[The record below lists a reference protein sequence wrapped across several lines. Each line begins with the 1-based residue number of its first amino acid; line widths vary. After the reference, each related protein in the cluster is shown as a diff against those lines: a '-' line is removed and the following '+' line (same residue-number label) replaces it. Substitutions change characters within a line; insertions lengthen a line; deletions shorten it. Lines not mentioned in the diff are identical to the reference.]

1 LGVLDGKLALV
12 TGAGTG
18 IGQGIARELGRA
30 GAAVV
35 LHYAHSAAGAEAVVA
50 ELRQQ
55 GGRALAVQGD
65 FTQFA
70 AYRQVVE
77 TAVGFLGG
85 LDILVNNAG
94 VTRTVD
100 FLDTSEELYE
110 ELFRI
115 NLKSYFFCAQVAVP
129 HIAARGGGSIL
140 NITSIHAFGGAPRHT
155 AYAATKGAI
164 VAFTRQLAIELVPQR
179 IRVNAIGP
187 GVIEVPRY
195 FATMPGYRRAI
206 GNSWVPWGRVG
217 LPEDVA
223 RVAVFLVSDAAEFT
237 TGQVLYVDGGHTARL
252 AGLGVQPEER
262 SEGGPGSR

>member
-1 LGVLDGKLALV
+1 MELVGKVALV
-12 TGAGTG
+12 TGAAHG
-18 IGQGIARELGRA
+18 IGRAVAQVLAREGCAVAVHYRTSAAEAEALAAALRA
-30 GAAVV
+30 GGRRARAIRADVTVAAEV
-35 LHYAHSAAGAEAVVA
+35 EALVA
-50 ELRQQ
+50 E
-55 GGRALAVQGD
+55 
-65 FTQFA
+65 
-70 AYRQVVE
+70 VE
-77 TAVGFLGG
+77 ETLGG